1 MFISCEVFM
10 QKRFKGK
17 LPEVLIFL
25 AGTHPLS
32 ITLSVRKYVRSSDVT
47 PEALVG
53 TCLQLLQFRN
63 YEDIIET

>member
-1 MFISCEVFM
+1 MWSIYAKTFQRQIAGGIIFFI
-10 QKRFKGK
+10 
-17 LPEVLIFL
+17 